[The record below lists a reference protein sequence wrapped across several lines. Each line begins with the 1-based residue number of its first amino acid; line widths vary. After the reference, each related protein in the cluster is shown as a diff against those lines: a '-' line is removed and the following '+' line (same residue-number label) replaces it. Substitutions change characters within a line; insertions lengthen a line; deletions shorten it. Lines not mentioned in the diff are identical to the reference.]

1 MRRQI
6 RRMRRQIR
14 RKRRRSTKQC
24 VLLFASYWYVRMK
37 LLRAIRTD
45 GRTLT
50 DSLSAA
56 AVRDIVRKR
65 GRMIGI
71 PDLAPHDLR
80 RTFSTLSKA
89 GGAPIE
95 MIQQALGHA
104 SIQTTERYLKTA
116 QSSNAGDYIQLPN
129 DYIQLKTKGTETK

>member
-1 MRRQI
+1 
-6 RRMRRQIR
+6 
-14 RKRRRSTKQC
+14 
-24 VLLFASYWYVRMK
+24 MK

-80 RTFSTLSKA
+80 RTFARLSRE
-89 GGAPIE
+89 GGAPLE
-95 MIQQALGHA
+95 TIQHALGHA
-104 SIQTTERYLKTA
+104 SVQTTERYTRTGLEA
-116 QSSNAGDYIQLPN
+116 NAG